1 MNEIDL
7 FCLIIH
13 VNIDKMDQAIME
25 AEQSLPALCD
35 FAFHPW
41 ETWFFHCSCKAA
53 VNLNLKMPSYPV

>member
-1 MNEIDL
+1 
-7 FCLIIH
+7 
-13 VNIDKMDQAIME
+13 MDQAIME